1 MTTKKTTTLLTS
13 VCFAALV
20 AASAHAQN
28 DMPAPGEP
36 GGVVIPPEN
45 LVLPNAPKVGDTTNN
60 KAAPKAAPPPA
71 AAPTA
76 PPAAAAAPTTAPPVG
91 AKPGDP
97 AYDNP
102 DWPCVQRKVLTLTSA
117 QIWDGP
123 PVDDLKGWE
132 DDEKIG
138 ELTKYVLRRR
148 LTLEVVEKA
157 IKDYAQSIPQGER
170 DKKLT
175 ELFASVL
182 SATNKDRQFVMR
194 KVEEFQR
201 RQRARS
207 KELEREGQK
216 LVEMEQDIPPE
227 DQMGPR
233 DAAMS
238 PEQQEYNWNA
248 RIFQERQQNLTMA
261 CEIPVL
267 IEQRAYEVAQLIR
280 QQMSE

>member
-1 MTTKKTTTLLTS
+1 MKSKKTTTLLTG
-13 VCFAALV
+13 VCIAAIL
-20 AASAHAQN
+20 AAAAHAQN
-28 DMPAPGEP
+28 DMPAPGTP

-45 LVLPNAPKVGDTTNN
+45 LVLPNAPKVGDTPNSRS
-60 KAAPKAAPPPA
+60 APKAAPMPAEPAAPPAEA
-71 AAPTA
+71 AAPA
-76 PPAAAAAPTTAPPVG
+76 TAPPVG

-102 DWPCVQRKVLTLTSA
+102 DWPCVQRKVLTLTST
-117 QIWDGP
+117 QMWDGP

-132 DDEKIG
+132 DDEKID
-138 ELTKYVLRRR
+138 ELTKYVIRRR
-148 LTLEVVEKA
+148 IPLEDVEKA
-157 IKDYAQSIPQGER
+157 IKDYAQSIPEGER

-182 SATNKDRQFVMR
+182 SATNEDRQFVMR

-201 RQRARS
+201 RQKARAE
-207 KELEREGQK
+207 ELAREGQK
-216 LVEMEQDIPPE
+216 LVEMKQDIPAE

-233 DAAMS
+233 DATMS